1 MCIDGMA
8 GYDEMH
14 TEKCRKK
21 CWQELEKN
29 KHSAPRFHEC
39 QHGKKE
45 GKDTLPGILRYFFRM
60 VIGKIVGFDCRN
72 LLETNTGY
80 KLEPDDRFLLCFR

>member
-29 KHSAPRFHEC
+29 KHSAPRFQEC

-45 GKDTLPGILRYFFRM
+45 GKDTLSGILRYFAKYP
-60 VIGKIVGFDCRN
+60 KILFQAGDYANMWVLTVATC
-72 LLETNTGY
+72 
-80 KLEPDDRFLLCFR
+80 